1 MNLAKATITD
11 LKRAMETGEMTAVD
25 IIKGYLAR
33 CDELNGAL
41 NAFIE
46 IYKDEA
52 MAQARIW
59 DKARSNGE
67 DLPVLAGIP
76 VALKDNIL
84 VKGHIASAGSKI
96 LSTYTATYDATVVE
110 RLRKAGAIIF
120 GRTNMDE
127 FAMGSSGETSVYGV
141 TKNAWNT
148 NKVPGGSSSGSVT
161 AVAAGLAPV
170 SLGSDTGGSIRE
182 PASLSGV
189 VGLKPTY
196 GRVSRYGLIAL
207 SSSLDQ
213 IGVFAHDAKDAALM
227 LEVISG
233 RDERDATSVDAE
245 LTIPELITSEVKELK
260 VGIPKEYFLDEMDQ
274 EVRVRV
280 EEARDVLVAGGA
292 KVVEISLPHTPY
304 ALPAYYVIQPC
315 EASSNLARF
324 DGIRYGSPEESST
337 LQERYV
343 ETRAKQFGREVKRR
357 ILIGSYALSSGYYD
371 AYYKKALQVR
381 AKVREDFDKA
391 FKDVDVILTP
401 TSPSVAWDLGE
412 KFDDPITMYL
422 ADIYTVSVNLAGLPG
437 ISLPCGFV
445 DDLPVG
451 LQLIGKPFDEH
462 TLFKTSAYY
471 QSKTDWHRQSPG
483 LESSTEKG

>member
-1 MNLAKATITD
+1 MNLAKATVQD
-11 LKRAMETGEMTAVD
+11 LKHAMEAGETTSVN
-25 IIKGYLAR
+25 IVKGYLVR
-33 CDELNGAL
+33 CEELNGAL

-59 DKARSNGE
+59 DKKRADGE
-67 DLPVLAGIP
+67 GLPVLAGIP
-76 VALKDNIL
+76 IALKDNIL

-96 LSTYTATYDATVVE
+96 LSEYVASYDATVVE

-127 FAMGSSGETSVYGV
+127 FAMGSSGETSAYGV

-161 AVAAGLAPV
+161 AVAAGLVPV
-170 SLGSDTGGSIRE
+170 ALGSDTGGSIRE

-189 VGLKPTY
+189 VGFKPTY

-213 IGVFAHDAKDAALM
+213 IGTFAHTSEDTALIM
-227 LEVISG
+227 EVIGG
-233 RDERDATSVDAE
+233 RDERDATSVEED
-245 LTIPELITSEVKELK
+245 LTIPELVDSEIKGLR
-260 VGIPKEYFLDEMDQ
+260 VGIPKEYFLNEMDQ
-274 EVRVRV
+274 TVRARV

-292 KVVEISLPHTPY
+292 EVIEISLPHTEY

-324 DGIRYGSPEESST
+324 DGIRYGVPEEGTT
-337 LQERYV
+337 LEERYLK
-343 ETRAKQFGREVKRR
+343 TRSAQFGREVKRR
-357 ILIGSYALSSGYYD
+357 ILLGTYALSSGYYD

-381 AKVREDFDKA
+381 AKVREDFDNA
-391 FKDVDVILTP
+391 FKQVDVILTP

-412 KFDDPITMYL
+412 KFDDPVTMYL
-422 ADIYTVSVNLAGLPG
+422 ADIYTVSINLAGLPG

-445 DDLPVG
+445 NDLPVG
-451 LQLIGKPFDEH
+451 LQLIGKPFDEY
-462 TLFKTSAYY
+462 TLFRTSAYY

-483 LESSTEKG
+483 LEM